1 MSSKPVRQRRT
12 TGWQRKCD
20 SARWVRRRKDGTPM
34 YTDAAYV
41 ERETAALVVRSTVLI
56 REIAGAYIEEVR
68 WADL

>member
-1 MSSKPVRQRRT
+1 
-12 TGWQRKCD
+12 
-20 SARWVRRRKDGTPM
+20 M

>member
-1 MSSKPVRQRRT
+1 
-12 TGWQRKCD
+12 
-20 SARWVRRRKDGTPM
+20 M

-41 ERETAALVVRSTVLI
+41 ERETSALVVRRTVLI